1 MYCCVRHKTHDV
13 CVCAGGMARKIAA
26 WWSLRLANSVV
37 TCSTWRRCNVRTKTS
52 NRCDALTSQREDC
65 PFTLTGYSPFLRH
78 LVFLGISDQ
87 AETLD
92 HVYSSTQ
99 NRRASS
105 AARLLSLRFRTF
117 KRHLSSPSPTTHRV
131 STCVPCQ

>member
-1 MYCCVRHKTHDV
+1 MYCVRHNLMSYMYV
-13 CVCAGGMARKIAA
+13 CVGGMARKIAA
-26 WWSLRLANSVV
+26 WWSLRLASLVV

-65 PFTLTGYSPFLRH
+65 PSTSTGYSPFLRH
-78 LVFLGISDQ
+78 LFFLGISHQ

-92 HVYSSTQ
+92 HVCSSTQ

-105 AARLLSLRFRTF
+105 AARHLLLRFRTF